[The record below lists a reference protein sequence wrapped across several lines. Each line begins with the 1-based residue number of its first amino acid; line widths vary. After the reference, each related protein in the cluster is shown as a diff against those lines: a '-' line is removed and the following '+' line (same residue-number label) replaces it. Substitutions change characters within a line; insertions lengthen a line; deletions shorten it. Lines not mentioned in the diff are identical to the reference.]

1 MQVEIVEVSPRDGL
15 QNEPVVL
22 STDDKVSLIE
32 QAIAA
37 GARRIEA
44 TSFVNPARVPQMADA
59 DEMMARVP
67 RRDDVSYIGLA
78 LNDRGVQRALDAG
91 CDEVNFVVVA
101 SETFNQ
107 RNQGTSTDGSLATFE
122 TLARTIHDHGRR
134 ASLTIAATFG
144 CPFEGEVDV
153 ARVVGIAERAVAA
166 GADEVALADTIG
178 VAVPADVTQRVA
190 AVREVTGDVP
200 LRIHLHDTRHTGI
213 ANAVAAIDAG
223 VMILDASLGGIG
235 GCPFAPAATGNIA
248 TEDLLYLLDRSG
260 INHGWSLPAAVS
272 LPPWLEERL
281 GAPVP
286 GMLARAG
293 GFPTGRD

>member
-44 TSFVNPARVPQMADA
+44 TSFVNPQRVPQMADA
-59 DEMMARVP
+59 DDVMARVP

-107 RNQGTSTDGSLATFE
+107 RNQGQSTDGSLATFE
-122 TLARTIHDHGRR
+122 TLAETIHDHGRR

-153 ARVVGIAERAVAA
+153 ARVVGIAQRAVAA

-223 VMILDASLGGIG
+223 VMILDASLGGVG

-260 INHGWSLPAAVS
+260 IDHGWSLPAAVTV
-272 LPPWLEERL
+272 PPWLEERL